1 MTYAKGTCYNRKL
14 LYNVKP
20 FFSNKLTDKRNHKF
34 GKTLTNFRDVVNIFN
49 MYLCKTAKEI
59 PIQNHSS
66 VLKCLP
72 KATMVHKGTTI
83 SKFKNCP
90 SVKLVTNIFSHA
102 KKTF

>member
-1 MTYAKGTCYNRKL
+1 MQNSERNTYSESL
-14 LYNVKP
+14 L
-20 FFSNKLTDKRNHKF
+20 S
-34 GKTLTNFRDVVNIFN
+34 
-49 MYLCKTAKEI
+49 
-59 PIQNHSS
+59 
-66 VLKCLP
+66 LKCLP